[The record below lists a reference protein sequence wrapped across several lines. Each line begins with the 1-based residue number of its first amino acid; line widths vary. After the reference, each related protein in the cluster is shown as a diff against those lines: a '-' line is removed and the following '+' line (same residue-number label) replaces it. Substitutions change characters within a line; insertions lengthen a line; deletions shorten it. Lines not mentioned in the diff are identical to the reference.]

1 MSSLHFLG
9 MVVIT
14 GLTNSFQLCKQMVA
28 QVAELI
34 FHGWSS
40 PEDVYDFLR
49 QVSVVMVVAQLVF
62 GSRSQTQVVDV
73 YVLDVTVSCCDD
85 HSFWNGPVCM
95 LPGVDVQWLPHIGL
109 CDFDQGVAAFAVRC
123 PYRPG
128 LLAWRSFFPG
138 G

>member
-73 YVLDVTVSCCDD
+73 YVGR
-85 HSFWNGPVCM
+85 H
-95 LPGVDVQWLPHIGL
+95 
-109 CDFDQGVAAFAVRC
+109 R
-123 PYRPG
+123 
-128 LLAWRSFFPG
+128 LLLRRSFLLERARLHAPRCG
-138 G
+138 RAVASTHRVVRL